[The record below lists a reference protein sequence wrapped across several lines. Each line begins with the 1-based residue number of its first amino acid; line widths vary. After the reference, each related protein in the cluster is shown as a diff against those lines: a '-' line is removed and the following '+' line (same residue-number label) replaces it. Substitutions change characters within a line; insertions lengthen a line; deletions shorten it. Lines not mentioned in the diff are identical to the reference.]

1 MLSKAI
7 LALEVHTVYKELL
20 SKSTPMLEVQTIA
33 FWRHPYAGG
42 TKSCFL
48 NQPLR
53 CRYKHWLYKS
63 TSLLWRYKQLVSE
76 VIPTLEV
83 QTFGF

>member
-20 SKSTPMLEVQTIA
+20 SKSTP
-33 FWRHPYAGG
+33 
-42 TKSCFL
+42 
-48 NQPLR
+48 
-53 CRYKHWLYKS
+53 
-63 TSLLWRYKQLVSE
+63 
-76 VIPTLEV
+76 TLEV